1 MKNLNQTLSL
11 NYRELKRNLNNG
23 LNPKDLMKSNQ
34 RLMEF
39 KNQRQIGAYNN
50 VDLLRKMVES
60 NQKHENDEYQMQ

>member
-39 KNQRQIGAYNN
+39 KYQRQIGAYNN